1 MATVDWIALAVVAV
15 SALAGLRKGLVTSAL
30 SLAGLAGG
38 AFAGSRIAPSLLS
51 GGSSSRWAAMVSL
64 VGAIAGA
71 ALGQTV
77 AAIVG
82 SFVRGGLKLT
92 PLRLLDSVGGI
103 LFGAAT
109 GLVFVWVLGATALLV
124 PGQTTLRKDVQR
136 SAIIRRLNETV
147 PPRQLL
153 HLLARIDPFPS
164 IAGPAAPSEPPNP
177 TIALRPAVHNA
188 ELSVVKIT
196 GTACGVGVEGSGWFA
211 TGDLVVTAAH
221 VVAGE
226 HDTTVEIPHYTGSYS
241 TQVTVFD
248 PHNDVAV
255 LQVVGADPAVP
266 LRTADPRPGT
276 PVAILGYPENGP
288 LTATPGRIGR
298 TSVVVTQDAY
308 GHGPVAR
315 TITAV
320 AGQVEHGDSG
330 GPAVDSSGFVEA
342 TIFAA
347 RLDSA
352 SGFGIP
358 SSIVRHA
365 LDSAHGPVSTGSC
378 AG

>member
-64 VGAIAGA
+64 IGAIAGA

-92 PLRLLDSVGGI
+92 PLRLLDAIGGI
-103 LFGAAT
+103 VFGAAT

-153 HLLARIDPFPS
+153 NLLARIDPFPS
-164 IAGPAAPSEPPNP
+164 IAGPAGPTEPPNP
-177 TIALRPAVHNA
+177 TIALRPAVHDA

-196 GTACGVGVEGSGWFA
+196 GTACGIGVEGSGWFA
-211 TGDLVVTAAH
+211 TRDLVVTAAH

-226 HDTTVEIPHYTGSYS
+226 HDTSVQIPRYPGSYS

-248 PHNDVAV
+248 PRNDVAV
-255 LQVVGADPAVP
+255 LRVLGADPAVP
-266 LRTADPRPGT
+266 LRIADPQPGT

-288 LTATPGRIGR
+288 LTVTPGRIGR
-298 TSVVVTQDAY
+298 TAVVITQDAY

-320 AGQVEHGDSG
+320 AGLVEHGDSG
-330 GPAVDSSGFVEA
+330 GPAVDASGFVEA

-347 RLDSA
+347 RLDSS
-352 SGFGIP
+352 SGFGVP

-365 LDSAHGPVSTGSC
+365 VDSAQGPVSTGSC